1 MASICLTWQEQW
13 DGYREYKSGAI
24 GSVNLSE
31 FFVTIA
37 EAATFFAVVGRLLQ
51 WRIIVGLIAEG
62 VLAAPLAAHICKRLP
77 SRALMILVG
86 VLIIGLSIRTIY
98 LALI

>member
-1 MASICLTWQEQW
+1 M
-13 DGYREYKSGAI
+13 GAI

-51 WRIIVGLIAEG
+51 QRIIVGLIAGG
-62 VLAAPLAAHICKRLP
+62 VLAARLQHT
-77 SRALMILVG
+77 SARDCRLEH
-86 VLIIGLSIRTIY
+86 
-98 LALI
+98 